1 MTLVTFMTFM
11 TLNIYI
17 TGPGSKVR
25 LKNLHLLTEV
35 LVWRLLQFWSLKIL
49 SRIENFLN
57 SHSL

>member
-1 MTLVTFMTFM
+1 MTFVTFM

-35 LVWRLLQFWSLKIL
+35 LVWRLLKLWTLEVFTGIEYFLKYKW
-49 SRIENFLN
+49 
-57 SHSL
+57 